1 MQPWKFVLAGFVL
14 LACVATAASPLRAA
28 QRPAAV
34 TVPMRLELDRP
45 YIDVSLTGPGG
56 GTVRAHAWVDT
67 GGGAIMLSAGLARR
81 LGVKP
86 TGKPMREEGHAL
98 VSVDAPALRIGN
110 MPLTLVKPRAV
121 VVTDE
126 PHGLDRTDAEMA
138 LPGSMLRNYVVTFD
152 YPAQTFSVA
161 RPEGAHPAGR
171 PVRSFIG
178 SAGMPVVWLDVA
190 GQSQGFLLDTG
201 GQVCMISRPRLDDW
215 IKSAPTWKH
224 VTGAYG
230 PANMLFA
237 GDRAALMLRIGELRW
252 GPFALRDAAAV
263 SRPAGTYERW
273 MSGML
278 ERPVIGSIGGNVLRD
293 FRVTIDYPAGKV
305 YLLRQPLSS
314 KPALPAMVGITL
326 VAAPRG
332 GYAIAGTAA
341 HVQGI
346 RPGDRLLRI
355 DGRDVRGVSYDRVV
369 EWLGGAPGQTPVLGL
384 SRAGQ
389 RLTVMASVRSV
400 F

>member
-1 MQPWKFVLAGFVL
+1 MRISKVVYAGLAL
-14 LACVATAASPLRAA
+14 LACLAPAPAPLYAA
-28 QRPAAV
+28 QEPPAV

-45 YIDVSLTGPGG
+45 YIDVTLTGPGG
-56 GTVRAHAWVDT
+56 RTVRAHAWVDT
-67 GGGAIMLSAGLARR
+67 GGGAILLSAGLARR
-81 LGVKP
+81 LGLKP
-86 TGKPMREEGHAL
+86 TGKPMHEEGHAL
-98 VSVDAPALRIGN
+98 APVDAPALRIGN
-110 MPLTLVKPRAV
+110 MPLALVKPRAV
-121 VVTDE
+121 VVADQ
-126 PHGLDRTDAEMA
+126 PRGLDRTDAEMA
-138 LPGSMLRNYVVTFD
+138 LPGSMLRHYVVTFD

-161 RPEGAHPAGR
+161 RPDEAHPAGR
-171 PVRSFIG
+171 PVKSFIG

-201 GQVCMISRPRLDDW
+201 GQVCMVSRLRLDDW
-215 IKSAPTWKH
+215 IKKAPAWKH

-237 GDRAALMLRIGELRW
+237 GDSGALMLRIGELRW

-263 SRPAGTYERW
+263 SRPAGTYEQW

-278 ERPVIGSIGGNVLRD
+278 ERPVIGSVGGNVLRD
-293 FRVTIDYPAGKV
+293 FRVAIDYPAGKV
-305 YLLRQPLSS
+305 YLLRQPSS
-314 KPALPAMVGITL
+314 SRPALPPMVGITL

-332 GYAIAGTAA
+332 GYAVAGTAA
-341 HVQGI
+341 GVQGI

-355 DGRDVRGVSYDRVV
+355 DGHGVDGVPYDRVLA
-369 EWLGGAPGQTPVLGL
+369 WLGGNPGQARMLGL

-389 RLTVMASVRSV
+389 PLTVKADVRSE